1 MQASAQALGSDETIA
16 QCLRRRAAADPAA
29 VFLEFRG
36 QRWTVAQ
43 LHAQATDIAHHLW
56 AQGLRPGDRV
66 ALMLPTRPRH
76 LFTLFAMALLGLVR
90 VPVNIHLRGAPLDN
104 LFEQLAPQA
113 LIADP
118 DYREA
123 LGRWA
128 EVIPVVIWR
137 AGEDVPL
144 PAPVNV
150 PLPFSGPQPDDLL
163 ALALSSGTTGPPKG
177 VCKSDRHLR
186 AGAQAMLRLT
196 EAGPGD
202 VFLFWEQLHHG
213 AGVAVALG
221 ALMAGFRLAMVERF
235 SASHFWDDAR
245 ACGATHVHYL
255 GSVVPMLLKQPP
267 RHDDRDHAVR
277 MAWGGGC
284 PGHLWQALAERFGVQ
299 VREGYGLTELLTFVT
314 INRDGPPGS
323 IGRVL
328 DEYELALCDEHG
340 QPVADGTPGEVTLRA
355 RVPGLQ
361 FLGYFRSPDATTAAL
376 RDGWFLTGDL
386 ATRDADGWLYYA
398 GRRKEMLRRRGINV
412 SAWEV
417 EQVFAGHPDVEEV
430 ALVGV
435 GGDLGD
441 DELKLFVRLREGRT
455 PDALG
460 LVQWAE
466 PRLAYF
472 QVPRYVAFIDE
483 FPKTPTLR
491 IQKKE
496 LPRTTTGD
504 WDLALSGHKIAR

>member
-1 MQASAQALGSDETIA
+1 MNQALGSDETIA
-16 QCLRRRAAADPAA
+16 ECLKRRAAADPDA
-29 VFLEFRG
+29 VFCAFRG
-36 QRWTVAQ
+36 QNWTVAQ
-43 LHAQATDIAHHLW
+43 LHAQALGIAPELW
-56 AQGLRPGDRV
+56 AQGLRPGERV

-123 LGRWA
+123 VGRWA
-128 EVIPVVIWR
+128 QAIPVVLWR
-137 AGEDVPL
+137 PGEDLPLTATQPVPL
-144 PAPVNV
+144 PC
-150 PLPFSGPQPDDLL
+150 SGPQPDDLL

-221 ALMAGFRLAMVERF
+221 ALMAGYRLAMVERF

-245 ACGATHVHYL
+245 ACRATHVHYL
-255 GSVVPMLLKQPP
+255 GSVVPMLLKQPA
-267 RHDDRDHAVR
+267 RADDRQHQVR

-284 PGHLWQALAERFGVQ
+284 PAHLWPALAERFGVQ
-299 VREGYGLTELLTFVT
+299 VKEGYGLTELLTFVT
-314 INRDGPPGS
+314 INRDGPAGS

-328 DEYELALCDEHG
+328 DEYELALCDEQGHS
-340 QPVADGTPGEVTLRA
+340 VADGTPGEITLRA

-361 FLGYFRSPDATTAAL
+361 FLGYFRSPEATAAAL
-376 RDGWFLTGDL
+376 REGWFLTGDL
-386 ATRDADGWLYYA
+386 ATRDANGWLYYA

-435 GGDLGD
+435 EGDLGD

-455 PDALG
+455 PDALA

-472 QVPRYVAFIDE
+472 QVPRYVAFIAE

-496 LPRTTTGD
+496 LPRTTAGD
-504 WDLALSGHKIAR
+504 WDLALSGYQLAR

>member
-150 PLPFSGPQPDDLL
+150 PLPFSGP
-163 ALALSSGTTGPPKG
+163 
-177 VCKSDRHLR
+177 
-186 AGAQAMLRLT
+186 
-196 EAGPGD
+196 
-202 VFLFWEQLHHG
+202 
-213 AGVAVALG
+213 
-221 ALMAGFRLAMVERF
+221 
-235 SASHFWDDAR
+235 
-245 ACGATHVHYL
+245 
-255 GSVVPMLLKQPP
+255 
-267 RHDDRDHAVR
+267 
-277 MAWGGGC
+277 
-284 PGHLWQALAERFGVQ
+284 
-299 VREGYGLTELLTFVT
+299 
-314 INRDGPPGS
+314 
-323 IGRVL
+323 
-328 DEYELALCDEHG
+328 
-340 QPVADGTPGEVTLRA
+340 
-355 RVPGLQ
+355 
-361 FLGYFRSPDATTAAL
+361 
-376 RDGWFLTGDL
+376 
-386 ATRDADGWLYYA
+386 
-398 GRRKEMLRRRGINV
+398 
-412 SAWEV
+412 
-417 EQVFAGHPDVEEV
+417 
-430 ALVGV
+430 
-435 GGDLGD
+435 
-441 DELKLFVRLREGRT
+441 
-455 PDALG
+455 
-460 LVQWAE
+460 
-466 PRLAYF
+466 
-472 QVPRYVAFIDE
+472 
-483 FPKTPTLR
+483 
-491 IQKKE
+491 
-496 LPRTTTGD
+496 
-504 WDLALSGHKIAR
+504 